1 MNKNQY
7 LVLREIHDFV
17 NAHGGHLPSF
27 YIGVTDN
34 PISMLRFHGVKLHR
48 EGNDIVSENTVA
60 ITWVLPNEMEAREL
74 RAYMAGRGM
83 SGRLGG
89 TRAVST
95 YVYCYKITPE
105 TRQ

>member
-7 LVLREIHDFV
+7 LILKQIHDFV
-17 NAHGGHLPSF
+17 NSNGGNFSAF

-48 EGNDIVSENTVA
+48 DGDDIVSENTPVG
-60 ITWVLPNEMEAREL
+60 TWCLPNEVEAREL
-74 RAYMAGRGM
+74 KAYMAGRGM

-95 YVYCYKITPE
+95 YVYCYKITPD

>member
-34 PISMLRFHGVKLHR
+34 PISMLRFHGVKILWP
-48 EGNDIVSENTVA
+48 S
-60 ITWVLPNEMEAREL
+60 L
-74 RAYMAGRGM
+74 GRYQM
-83 SGRLGG
+83 RWKH
-89 TRAVST
+89 AN
-95 YVYCYKITPE
+95 
-105 TRQ
+105 